1 MVDFIAFMEQ
11 IPYGATMLQEKRAAR
26 GTLGTGILV
35 MAVGAAF
42 FAVGWW
48 RKWTWLGETA
58 FFITLVGWIMVILG
72 FAFWVVGWVA
82 HTFSLKTPKK

>member
-1 MVDFIAFMEQ
+1 MEQ

-26 GTLGTGILV
+26 GILGSGILI
-35 MAVGAAF
+35 MAVGAAI

-48 RKWTWLGETA
+48 GKWTWLVETA

-72 FAFWVVGWVA
+72 FAFGVVGWVA
-82 HTFSLKTPKK
+82 RIFSLKIPKK